1 MRMFDF
7 IKPIIFIV
15 VLFGA
20 TYHLKAQEGLQWR
33 GYFQPDHR
41 LNLNNGDWLWNEN
54 RLSLGFDKKFE
65 EKAKITTDIWV
76 RNMGFSNE
84 HELIKVPEI
93 REAKIEIYD
102 FLIKKL
108 DLSIGRQRI
117 KWGTADK
124 INPTDNLNPYD
135 LEDIWDFG
143 RHKGSDAIMLRYYPA
158 DDAKIEAVYMPL
170 FQQAQFPIGVYSS
183 LLMPEF
189 VFPDSMA
196 IVQKPGYPLLPFP
209 AKTGITVDTVVLN
222 YFNPLMNLKNQSS
235 FAFKAAKQ
243 FFGVDFSLSYNYGY
257 DGLPIASEANV
268 FIDSL
273 NLIQNK
279 TYVHVNTQLIYP
291 RFHRFGFDFTGNLKG
306 VGVWGEACLIK
317 PDKTYKLITHLPDI
331 NQVLGFDAGIVQ
343 PQIPDS
349 VIFDANKPWL
359 HFVLGMDYT
368 FSNGIY
374 TNFQYVHGFLHERGV
389 DDLNDYYLLRLE
401 KKLFDD
407 KLKLAPLSGGF
418 MIGDYN
424 DVKNQYALFWLPE
437 LTYYPNDNAEL
448 TIGVKYIDGKG
459 GAAFSKLK
467 DYDEVYLKLKYS
479 F

>member
-1 MRMFDF
+1 MKRLFLIMGF
-7 IKPIIFIV
+7 ICASKTI
-15 VLFGA
+15 LF
-20 TYHLKAQEGLQWR
+20 AQDALRWN

-41 LNLNNGDWLWNEN
+41 LNVNNGDWLWNEN
-54 RLSLGFDKKFE
+54 RLSLGLEKKFE
-65 EKAKITTDIWV
+65 EKAKFTADIWI
-76 RNMGFSNE
+76 RNMGFQNE
-84 HELIKVPEI
+84 RELIKIPEI

-102 FLIKKL
+102 FLIQKL

-143 RHKGSDAIMLRYYPA
+143 RHKSSDAIMLRYYPA

-170 FQQAQFPIGVYSS
+170 FSQSQLPIGVYSS

-196 IVQKPGYPLLPFP
+196 IVQKPGYPSLPLP
-209 AKTGITVDTVVLN
+209 PKTSIVVDTLALL
-222 YFNPLMNLKNQSS
+222 YQNPLMNLENQSS

-243 FFGVDFSLSYNYGY
+243 LFGIDFSLSYSYGY

-268 FIDSL
+268 EIDSL
-273 NLIQNK
+273 NLLQNK

-291 RFHRFGFDFTGNLKG
+291 RFHRFGFDFTGNFKG
-306 VGVWGEACLIK
+306 IGVWGEACLFK
-317 PDKTYKLITHLPDI
+317 PDKTYALSTRLPDV
-331 NQVLGFDAGIVQ
+331 NEVLDFDAGIVQ

-349 VIFDANKPWL
+349 IIFDKNKPWL
-359 HFVLGMDYT
+359 KFVLGMDYT

-374 TNFQYVHGFLHERGV
+374 SNVQYVHGFINERGK
-389 DDLNDYYLLRLE
+389 DDLNDYYILRLE
-401 KKLFDD
+401 KKMFND

-418 MIGDYN
+418 MVSDYS
-424 DVKNQYALFWLPE
+424 DIENQYALFWLPE
-437 LTYYPNDNAEL
+437 LSYFPNDNTEL
-448 TIGVKYIDGKG
+448 IVGFKYIDGKG
-459 GAAFSKLK
+459 KAAFSKLK
-467 DYDEVYLKLKYS
+467 EYDEVYLRLKYS